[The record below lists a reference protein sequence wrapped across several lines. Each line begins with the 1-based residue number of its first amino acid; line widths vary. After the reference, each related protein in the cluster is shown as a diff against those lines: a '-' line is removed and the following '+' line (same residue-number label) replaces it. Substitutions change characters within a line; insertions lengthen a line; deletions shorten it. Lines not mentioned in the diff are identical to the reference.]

1 MSMKTR
7 RKTKA
12 LASAS
17 EDAAPSSP
25 LPTDDT
31 SLSVT
36 IPDDLDVDTLSTL
49 IPNATLAYPS
59 PDTILALYRLAL
71 SQVAD
76 LDATQRTVDELRAQA
91 EKTDVELDQALQ
103 DKESL
108 SRDLGSQLE
117 ATQTEVKELKQ
128 ERDQLVSSQVELK
141 AEILRL
147 STTQSTSSTE
157 LDDVRRRLEDSERE
171 KRDVMA
177 VVSRLKQ
184 DETQREEEIQ
194 TLRKHLKD
202 ARQEHQTLE
211 NQVRELRSTETSTKF
226 KLESLSQQLELSQS
240 EVERTNSEL
249 TSKSEEFTKYRRAK
263 QAEVVTLQ
271 ANLDAVSQSNE
282 SSQSSLKALQSS
294 HTSQT
299 HQLTQA
305 LTKVQDLNGQLA
317 EQEATFTQEITSLRR
332 LVTMLEEREK
342 EAKDFVSSIEKEWDA
357 VGEKA
362 DRRESALRLEIERER
377 KGREDAEK
385 QVERLEIVIERM
397 SRGELPVPG
406 RAPGT
411 PVRGILDESLD
422 GMMGLSP
429 TVAMASKA
437 QKTGKTFTE
446 VYADYVRLQ
455 EDYAKKSA
463 EYDHMD
469 RTLTEVLAQIEER
482 APILSQQRIEY
493 ERLQTE
499 AAQLASQLAQALSD
513 RDSQVI
519 LAQENAQ
526 KLGKSQREN
535 TLLEKQRDDLGRQ
548 VQNLLREIGR
558 RDDPTLPAEEEN
570 SLAQQESDVDVLIT
584 NNLVLFRSINGLQEQ
599 NQKLLAITRE
609 LAKKLEDE
617 EKEYRTQMEQEQ
629 NEAVQEAHAIIKHL
643 EDKLENE
650 KRSSEKRLQTYV
662 KERDTLAAL
671 LARSEKGTGTNGR
684 VNGNASTVTPPS
696 DVARELAEIQN
707 QFEVY
712 RTEMGID
719 SVKLREDLLLAQKEV
734 GKLHAELAKEKARSE
749 YYNERNQIN
758 QDQYSLHAR
767 ELDDLGKRNQ
777 QLFDQWTRVDIE
789 CGRVTED
796 LRLANSRVEQLR
808 NECANLRAEKKIWD
822 DIQRRLVEENKTLTL
837 ERSHLN
843 DLMGSVQRMHN
854 DLERSGENDRRRLE
868 SQLQLLEAQVQDS
881 RTQLTEERDNVRN
894 VTLQKDIELKEL
906 HSRLD
911 KTTEDLSKTREAL
924 VGAETSKKHLEDR
937 IEDLTRQVHGS
948 EEKLAVYER
957 RSGTLS
963 ASRGNQDMSK
973 EQQLEAEVAELR
985 AELKVAKVDLQAAR
999 EQRQQFESISQAAE
1013 AALESLQ
1020 STHEQ
1025 YTTSTEA
1032 QFTRLESENK
1042 AFREKLE
1049 AAQQGAVQA
1058 TAKLNDLQKTF
1069 AVERTAWTNDKK
1081 TLEETIIDLSTSEKH
1096 SESDR
1101 TSREQEVRLQEE
1113 RAKAAEERYSN
1124 ELVAHAESRKTIEAL
1139 NAQLATSQAAVR
1151 DSQVAADTA
1160 TAKLA
1165 ASERSWEKQKETLD
1179 AELAEVR
1186 RRHQGLTEQNKLL
1199 HAHLDDVSS
1208 QATRI
1213 KQAATSSDAPTGEG
1227 EGEGVIG
1234 DDAKLSELRSLVGYL
1249 RKDKNISELQLD
1261 LCKQENLRLSK
1272 QVDHLTETLNETRAT
1287 LSEERERAVQTAAS
1301 ATQHAELIERI
1312 NQVNVLRESN
1322 ATLRA
1327 ESERHAK
1334 RVKQLDVQLKELSSQ
1349 LEPAKEQARV
1359 AQAELEAGK
1368 VHIQRLEEENKRWQ
1382 ERNTQLL
1389 SKYDRIDPVEMQ
1401 TLQDENVKLKE
1412 EITALKAENVHAKTV
1427 GQKLNDNFKKF
1438 KGSMDRLRT
1447 EKAELLEEKNAL
1459 TSRVQALEAEKT
1471 SLLSDKATTAQSTSD
1486 AAQQLL
1492 QETATITQLNK
1503 EKEQLISERDALLNL
1518 KKENEELKA
1527 ERDKLLTEKAA
1538 AGATSVPPTD
1548 SSIEEARQA
1557 WGSEK
1562 AELVKAREE
1571 ALAKAKAVED
1581 NYETTNRNLEATKFA
1596 LEQHKGRLN
1605 STQKAWHEDKARAV
1619 SAQAAAIAAALEK
1632 QKTEL
1637 ENSTTSPPADHAKKH
1652 AEELKALESRLAAKY
1667 QEDLKAAVEAAKAEA
1682 APSQGQLDAAV
1693 ERGRMEISKKMALK
1707 DSQLIRNQSKLKD
1720 VETQIKALEVQVRQW
1735 HQQGFIPE
1743 KEFLSIT
1750 RPTPSAAPAA
1760 TPTTSSSQPSTSTT
1774 KPTPPTG
1781 PAATS
1786 TASASQTKAL
1796 PNKALS
1802 GPPQRG
1808 RGGAPARGAERGR
1821 GGLAARG
1828 RLMPAAAAA
1837 QGPSLSMLGAAAKRQ
1852 REETTNTS
1860 DDSLAKR
1867 LKTGDGQGAGP
1878 AGAKPVTIKRPPPP
1892 S

>member
-25 LPTDDT
+25 LPQEDT

-49 IPNATLAYPS
+49 IPNSTLAYPS

-71 SQVAD
+71 SQAAD
-76 LDATQRTVDELRAQA
+76 LDATQRTADDLRAQA

-117 ATQTEVKELKQ
+117 ATQAEVKELKQ
-128 ERDQLVSSQVELK
+128 ERDQLVSSQAELK
-141 AEILRL
+141 AEISRL

-362 DRRESALRLEIERER
+362 DRRESALRLEVERER

-385 QVERLEIVIERM
+385 QVERLETVIDRM
-397 SRGELPVPG
+397 GRGELPVPG

-513 RDSQVI
+513 RDNQVI

-535 TLLEKQRDDLGRQ
+535 ALLEKQRDDLGRQ

-558 RDDPTLPAEEEN
+558 RDDPTLPAEEEI

-617 EKEYRTQMEQEQ
+617 EKEYRAQMEQEQ
-629 NEAVQEAHAIIKHL
+629 NEAVQEAHAIIKHTSRSGTRSRHSL
-643 EDKLENE
+643 RAQRKAPVLMYVSTATLVRWPLLPMLRENWPKFRASSRRIAQKWALTQSSCGRISFLLRRKWANCMPNLP
-650 KRSSEKRLQTYV
+650 KRKPE
-662 KERDTLAAL
+662 
-671 LARSEKGTGTNGR
+671 
-684 VNGNASTVTPPS
+684 ASTIT
-696 DVARELAEIQN
+696 
-707 QFEVY
+707 
-712 RTEMGID
+712 
-719 SVKLREDLLLAQKEV
+719 
-734 GKLHAELAKEKARSE
+734 
-749 YYNERNQIN
+749 RNQIN

-767 ELDDLGKRNQ
+767 ELDDLSKRNQ

-796 LRLANSRVEQLR
+796 LRMANSRVEQLR

-937 IEDLTRQVHGS
+937 IEDLTRQVQGS

-957 RSGTLS
+957 RSGSLNT
-963 ASRGNQDMSK
+963 SRGSQDMSK

-985 AELKVAKVDLQAAR
+985 AELKIAKVDLQAAR

-1042 AFREKLE
+1042 AFQEKLE
-1049 AAQQGAVQA
+1049 TAQQGAVQA
-1058 TAKLNDLQKTF
+1058 TAKLNELQRTF
-1069 AVERTAWTNDKK
+1069 EVERTAWTNDKK

-1139 NAQLATSQAAVR
+1139 NTQLATSQAAVR

-1186 RRHQGLTEQNKLL
+1186 RRHQGLTEHNKLL

-1213 KQAATSSDAPTGEG
+1213 KQAATSSDAPAGEG
-1227 EGEGVIG
+1227 EGEGAIG

-1471 SLLSDKATTAQSTSD
+1471 SLLSDKATIAQSTSD

-1538 AGATSVPPTD
+1538 VGATSVPPTD

-1562 AELVKAREE
+1562 AELVKARED
-1571 ALAKAKAVED
+1571 ALAKAKVSHDFA
-1581 NYETTNRNLEATKFA
+1581 TT
-1596 LEQHKGRLN
+1596 QCH
-1605 STQKAWHEDKARAV
+1605 
-1619 SAQAAAIAAALEK
+1619 
-1632 QKTEL
+1632 
-1637 ENSTTSPPADHAKKH
+1637 
-1652 AEELKALESRLAAKY
+1652 
-1667 QEDLKAAVEAAKAEA
+1667 
-1682 APSQGQLDAAV
+1682 
-1693 ERGRMEISKKMALK
+1693 
-1707 DSQLIRNQSKLKD
+1707 
-1720 VETQIKALEVQVRQW
+1720 
-1735 HQQGFIPE
+1735 
-1743 KEFLSIT
+1743 
-1750 RPTPSAAPAA
+1750 
-1760 TPTTSSSQPSTSTT
+1760 
-1774 KPTPPTG
+1774 
-1781 PAATS
+1781 
-1786 TASASQTKAL
+1786 
-1796 PNKALS
+1796 
-1802 GPPQRG
+1802 
-1808 RGGAPARGAERGR
+1808 
-1821 GGLAARG
+1821 
-1828 RLMPAAAAA
+1828 
-1837 QGPSLSMLGAAAKRQ
+1837 
-1852 REETTNTS
+1852 
-1860 DDSLAKR
+1860 
-1867 LKTGDGQGAGP
+1867 
-1878 AGAKPVTIKRPPPP
+1878 
-1892 S
+1892 

>member
-25 LPTDDT
+25 LPQDDT

-36 IPDDLDVDTLSTL
+36 IPDDLDVDVLSTL

-59 PDTILALYRLAL
+59 PDTIIALYRLAL
-71 SQVAD
+71 SQATD

-103 DKESL
+103 DRESI
-108 SRDLGSQLE
+108 SRDLGSQLDD
-117 ATQTEVKELKQ
+117 TQTEVKELKE
-128 ERDQLVSSQVELK
+128 ERDQLVSSQAELK
-141 AEILRL
+141 AEIARL

-157 LDDVRRRLEDSERE
+157 LDDVRRRLEDSKRE

-240 EVERTNSEL
+240 EVQRTNSEL

-317 EQEATFTQEITSLRR
+317 EQEATFTQEITSLRH

-362 DRRESALRLEIERER
+362 DRRESALRLEVERER

-385 QVERLEIVIERM
+385 QVERLETVIDRM
-397 SRGELPVPG
+397 GRGELPVPG

-526 KLGKSQREN
+526 KLSKSQREN

-558 RDDPTLPAEEEN
+558 RDDPSLPAEEEN
-570 SLAQQESDVDVLIT
+570 SLAQQESDVDILIT

-617 EKEYRTQMEQEQ
+617 EKEYRAQMEQEQ

-643 EDKLENE
+643 EEKLENE

-671 LARSEKGTGTNGR
+671 LARSEKGTGANGR
-684 VNGNASTVTPPS
+684 VNGNASSVPPPS

-719 SVKLREDLLLAQKEV
+719 SVKLREELLLAQKEV
-734 GKLHAELAKEKARSE
+734 AKLHAELAKEKARSE

-758 QDQYSLHAR
+758 QDQYNLHAR
-767 ELDDLGKRNQ
+767 ELDDLSKRNQ

-796 LRLANSRVEQLR
+796 LRQANSRIEQLR
-808 NECANLRAEKKIWD
+808 NECANLCAEKKIWD
-822 DIQRRLVEENKTLTL
+822 DIQRRLVEENKTLSL

-868 SQLQLLEAQVQDS
+868 NQLQLLEAQVQDS

-911 KTTEDLSKTREAL
+911 KATEDLSKTREAL

-937 IEDLTRQVHGS
+937 IEDLTRQVQGS

-957 RSGTLS
+957 RSGTLN
-963 ASRGNQDMSK
+963 ASRSDQDMSK

-985 AELKVAKVDLQAAR
+985 AELKVTKVDLQAAK
-999 EQRQQFESISQAAE
+999 EQRQQFEAISQAAE

-1025 YTTSTEA
+1025 YRTSTEA

-1042 AFREKLE
+1042 AFKEKLE
-1049 AAQQGAVQA
+1049 AAQQGAIQA
-1058 TAKLNDLQKTF
+1058 TAELNELQKTF
-1069 AVERTAWTNDKK
+1069 EVERTAWTNDKK

-1096 SESDR
+1096 SENDR
-1101 TSREQEVRLQEE
+1101 TSREEAVRLQEQ
-1113 RAKAAEERYSN
+1113 RAK
-1124 ELVAHAESRKTIEAL
+1124 LVAHAESRKTIEAL

-1165 ASERSWEKQKETLD
+1165 TSERSWEKQKETLD

-1186 RRHQGLTEQNKLL
+1186 RRHQALQEQNKLL
-1199 HAHLDDVSS
+1199 HTHLDDVSS

-1213 KQAATSSDAPTGEG
+1213 KQAATSSDAPAGEG
-1227 EGEGVIG
+1227 EGTIG
-1234 DDAKLSELRSLVGYL
+1234 DDTKLSELHSLLGYL
-1249 RKDKNISELQLD
+1249 QKDKNISELQID
-1261 LCKQENLRLSK
+1261 LCKQENMRLFK
-1272 QVDHLTETLNETRAT
+1272 QVDHLTKTLDETRAT

-1301 ATQHAELIERI
+1301 ATQHAELVERI
-1312 NQVNVLRESN
+1312 NQVNILRESN
-1322 ATLRA
+1322 ATLRT

-1334 RVKQLDVQLKELSSQ
+1334 RVKQLDVQLRQLSSE
-1349 LEPAKEQARV
+1349 LEPAKEQVRV

-1368 VHIQRLEEENKRWQ
+1368 EHIQRLEEENKRWQ
-1382 ERNTQLL
+1382 ERNSHLL

-1401 TLQDENVKLKE
+1401 TLQDENAKLKE
-1412 EITALKAENVHAKTV
+1412 EITTLKAENVHAKTV
-1427 GQKLNDNFKKF
+1427 GQKLNDN
-1438 KGSMDRLRT
+1438 LRSSR
-1447 EKAELLEEKNAL
+1447 NAL
-1459 TSRVQALEAEKT
+1459 TSRVQALEAEKI

-1492 QETATITQLNK
+1492 QETAIIVCLSLVVHTQLNK

-1538 AGATSVPPTD
+1538 AGTTSVPPMD

-1557 WGSEK
+1557 WNSEK
-1562 AELVKAREE
+1562 AELLKAREDT
-1571 ALAKAKAVED
+1571 LAKAKAVEED
-1581 NYETTNRNLEATKFA
+1581 CETAKRNLEATKFA
-1596 LEQHKGRLN
+1596 LEQWKDRVNLLK
-1605 STQKAWHEDKARAV
+1605 TARANDQV
-1619 SAQAAAIAAALEK
+1619 KAKSDQAAAIATALEN
-1632 QKTEL
+1632 QKKEL
-1637 ENSTTSPPADHAKKH
+1637 ENSTASPLADHAQQH
-1652 AEELKALESRLAAKY
+1652 ADELKALETRLAAKY
-1667 QEDLKAAVEAAKAEA
+1667 QKDLKAAVEVAKAEG
-1682 APSQGQLDAAV
+1682 APSEGQLDAAV
-1693 ERGRMEISKKMALK
+1693 ERGRMEISKKLALK
-1707 DSQLIRNQSKLKD
+1707 DAQLIRNQSKLKD

-1743 KEFLSIT
+1743 KEFSSIT

-1760 TPTTSSSQPSTSTT
+1760 TQTASSSQPSTSTA

-1786 TASASQTKAL
+1786 TASASQTKPL

-1808 RGGAPARGAERGR
+1808 RGGGPARGTERGR

-1837 QGPSLSMLGAAAKRQ
+1837 QGPSLSVLGAAAKRQ
-1852 REETTNTS
+1852 REEAANTS

-1867 LKTGDGQGAGP
+1867 LKTSDSQGAGP

>member
-1 MSMKTR
+1 MKTR

-25 LPTDDT
+25 LPQDDT

-36 IPDDLDVDTLSTL
+36 IPDDLDVDVLSTL

-71 SQVAD
+71 SQATD

-103 DKESL
+103 DRESI
-108 SRDLGSQLE
+108 SRDLGSQLDD
-117 ATQTEVKELKQ
+117 TQTEVKELKE
-128 ERDQLVSSQVELK
+128 ERDQLVSSQAELK
-141 AEILRL
+141 AEITRL

-362 DRRESALRLEIERER
+362 DRRESALRLEVERER

-385 QVERLEIVIERM
+385 RLERLETVIDRM
-397 SRGELPVPG
+397 GRGELPVPG

-526 KLGKSQREN
+526 KLSKSQREN
-535 TLLEKQRDDLGRQ
+535 TLLEKQCDDLGRQ

-558 RDDPTLPAEEEN
+558 RDDPSLPAEEEI
-570 SLAQQESDVDVLIT
+570 SLAQQESDVDILIT

-617 EKEYRTQMEQEQ
+617 EKEYRAQMEQEQ

-643 EDKLENE
+643 EEKLENE

-671 LARSEKGTGTNGR
+671 LARSEKGTGANGR
-684 VNGNASTVTPPS
+684 VNGNASPVPPS
-696 DVARELAEIQN
+696 DVARELAEIQS
-707 QFEVY
+707 QFEAY

-719 SVKLREDLLLAQKEV
+719 SVKLREELLLAQKEV
-734 GKLHAELAKEKARSE
+734 AKLHAELAKEKARSE

-758 QDQYSLHAR
+758 QDQYNLHAR
-767 ELDDLGKRNQ
+767 ELDDLSKRNQ

-796 LRLANSRVEQLR
+796 LRQANSRIEQLR

-868 SQLQLLEAQVQDS
+868 NQLQLLEAQVQDS

-911 KTTEDLSKTREAL
+911 KATEDLSKTREAL

-937 IEDLTRQVHGS
+937 IEDLTRQVQGS

-957 RSGTLS
+957 RSGTLN
-963 ASRGNQDMSK
+963 ASRSSQDMSK

-985 AELKVAKVDLQAAR
+985 AELKVTKVDLQAAR
-999 EQRQQFESISQAAE
+999 EQRQQFEAISQAAE

-1025 YTTSTEA
+1025 YRTSTEA

-1042 AFREKLE
+1042 AFKEKLE

-1058 TAKLNDLQKTF
+1058 TAELNELQKTF
-1069 AVERTAWTNDKK
+1069 EVERTAWTNDKK

-1096 SESDR
+1096 SENDR
-1101 TSREQEVRLQEE
+1101 TSREQAVRLQEQ

-1139 NAQLATSQAAVR
+1139 NAQLATSQAVVR

-1179 AELAEVR
+1179 AELAEVK
-1186 RRHQGLTEQNKLL
+1186 RRHQALQEQNKLL
-1199 HAHLDDVSS
+1199 HTHLDDVSS

-1213 KQAATSSDAPTGEG
+1213 KQAATSSDAPAGEG
-1227 EGEGVIG
+1227 EGTIG
-1234 DDAKLSELRSLVGYL
+1234 DDTKLSELHSLLGYL
-1249 RKDKNISELQLD
+1249 QKDKNISELQID
-1261 LCKQENLRLSK
+1261 LCKQENMRLSK
-1272 QVDHLTETLNETRAT
+1272 QVDHLTKTLDETRAT

-1301 ATQHAELIERI
+1301 ANQHAELVERI
-1312 NQVNVLRESN
+1312 NQVNILRESN
-1322 ATLRA
+1322 ATLRT

-1334 RVKQLDVQLKELSSQ
+1334 RVKQLDVQLRQLSSE

-1368 VHIQRLEEENKRWQ
+1368 EHIQRLEEENKRWQ
-1382 ERNTQLL
+1382 ERNSHLL

-1401 TLQDENVKLKE
+1401 TLQDENAKLKE
-1412 EITALKAENVHAKTV
+1412 EITTLKAENVHAKTV

-1438 KGSMDRLRT
+1438 KGNMDRLKT

-1459 TSRVQALEAEKT
+1459 TSRVQALEAEKI

-1492 QETATITQLNK
+1492 QETAIITQLNK

-1538 AGATSVPPTD
+1538 AGTTSVPPMD

-1557 WGSEK
+1557 WNSEK
-1562 AELVKAREE
+1562 AELLKAREDT
-1571 ALAKAKAVED
+1571 LAKAKAVEED
-1581 NYETTNRNLEATKFA
+1581 CETAKRNLEATKFA
-1596 LEQHKGRLN
+1596 LEQWKDRVNLLK
-1605 STQKAWHEDKARAV
+1605 TARANDQV
-1619 SAQAAAIAAALEK
+1619 KAKSDQAAAIATALEN
-1632 QKTEL
+1632 QKKEL
-1637 ENSTTSPPADHAKKH
+1637 ENSTTSPPADHAQQH
-1652 AEELKALESRLAAKY
+1652 ADELKALETRLAAKY
-1667 QEDLKAAVEAAKAEA
+1667 QKDLKAAVEVAKAEG
-1682 APSQGQLDAAV
+1682 APSEGQLDAAV
-1693 ERGRMEISKKMALK
+1693 ERGRMEISKKLALK
-1707 DSQLIRNQSKLKD
+1707 DAQLIRNQSKLKD

-1743 KEFLSIT
+1743 KEFSSIT
-1750 RPTPSAAPAA
+1750 RPTPSTAPAA
-1760 TPTTSSSQPSTSTT
+1760 TQTASSSQPSTSTA

-1786 TASASQTKAL
+1786 TASASQTKPL

-1808 RGGAPARGAERGR
+1808 RGGGPARGTERGR

-1837 QGPSLSMLGAAAKRQ
+1837 QGPPLSVLGAAAKRQ
-1852 REETTNTS
+1852 REEAANTS

-1867 LKTGDGQGAGP
+1867 LKTSDGQGAGP